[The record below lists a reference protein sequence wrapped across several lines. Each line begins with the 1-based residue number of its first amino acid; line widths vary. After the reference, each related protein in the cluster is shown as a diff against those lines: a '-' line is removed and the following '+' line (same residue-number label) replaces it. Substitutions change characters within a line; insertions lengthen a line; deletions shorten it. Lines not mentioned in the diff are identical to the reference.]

1 MRDEY
6 RHGFIF
12 PHERGDGGDV
22 MTVHHFS
29 STGLIQNR
37 VIGVIHSCHVGLTR
51 TGVRLR
57 VGERTDLRIRW
68 PISQIQNRCLRI
80 GRYVVATIP
89 INAVRLEAGIFRR
102 STQRWNRWI
111 GRIVLVESTDSG
123 IVYTVKIHGED
134 WTLMGYG
141 PVLGA
146 RQLSKPWDIVNVVV
160 DPQRI
165 ALATVD

>member
-1 MRDEY
+1 MISSKILWAQRFSENITTDQ
-6 RHGFIF
+6 RIHGSNVCA
-12 PHERGDGGDV
+12 DGSITNWV
-22 MTVHHFS
+22 A
-29 STGLIQNR
+29 GLVQ
-37 VIGVIHSCHVGLTR
+37 SQYMGLVR
-51 TGVRLR
+51 AGVRIKIMERIDLR
-57 VGERTDLRIRW
+57 VRW
-68 PISQIQNRCLRI
+68 PIGEERCF
-80 GRYVVATIP
+80 VAGQHVRAMIP
-89 INAVRLEAGIFRR
+89 AEAVRFEAGMFRR